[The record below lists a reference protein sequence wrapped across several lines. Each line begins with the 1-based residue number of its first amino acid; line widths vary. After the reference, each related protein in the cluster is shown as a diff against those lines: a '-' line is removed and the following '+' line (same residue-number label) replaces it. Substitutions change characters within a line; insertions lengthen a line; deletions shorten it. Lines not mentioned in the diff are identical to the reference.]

1 MRPPKITRVSAGKAN
16 ATVPGRSREQRLRA
30 PAAGQRDTVG
40 ESEAEEGSR
49 VGKDRTGA
57 DPRAVAARLDA
68 GTSQRALAA
77 ALSAEA
83 GVSISRAAV
92 RAAAARH
99 RALQDRVAAG
109 DLRSKHERRAARR
122 ARPAGTDAVV
132 AAQAPERSFEPAPSR
147 PRSDKATGRI
157 GKIILLDRETWEPV
171 GSSASEGYGPA
182 WWLERRDQ
190 ERAARNDP
198 ELQAVQ
204 REIDRQTRLA
214 ANHGL
219 DPLIPE
225 QAAQIAA
232 IRRAQRPDPLAA

>member
-1 MRPPKITRVSAGKAN
+1 MPLSERKLPISD
-16 ATVPGRSREQRLRA
+16 EQ
-30 PAAGQRDTVG
+30 
-40 ESEAEEGSR
+40 
-49 VGKDRTGA
+49 
-57 DPRAVAARLDA
+57 VAARLDA

-77 ALSAEA
+77 ELSAEA
-83 GVSISRAAV
+83 GPDVTTSRAAV
-92 RAAAARH
+92 RNAAARH
-99 RALQDRVAAG
+99 RALRDRVAAG
-109 DLRSKHERRAARR
+109 DFRSKAERRKARR
-122 ARPAGTDAVV
+122 ARPRGTDAVV
-132 AAQAPERSFEPAPSR
+132 AAQAPERSFESAPSR

-219 DPLIPE
+219 DPLIP
-225 QAAQIAA
+225 
-232 IRRAQRPDPLAA
+232 

>member
-1 MRPPKITRVSAGKAN
+1 MPLSERKLPISD
-16 ATVPGRSREQRLRA
+16 EQ
-30 PAAGQRDTVG
+30 
-40 ESEAEEGSR
+40 
-49 VGKDRTGA
+49 
-57 DPRAVAARLDA
+57 VAARLDA

-77 ALSAEA
+77 ELSAEA
-83 GVSISRAAV
+83 GPDVTTSRAAV
-92 RAAAARH
+92 RNAAARH
-99 RALQDRVAAG
+99 RALRDRVAAG
-109 DLRSKHERRAARR
+109 DFRSKAERRKARR
-122 ARPAGTDAVV
+122 ARPRGTDAVV
-132 AAQAPERSFEPAPSR
+132 AAQAPERSFESAPSR

-157 GKIILLDRETWEPV
+157 GKIILLDRDTWEPV
-171 GSSASEGYGPA
+171 GSSASGGYGPA